1 MKNLQ
6 TRCCSKSAFLKI
18 GLFLILSF
26 FMAVF
31 YSEAQADDFNISASN
46 YGRYYLFHNTKA
58 DSTADRFQFDLSMN
72 KFYAGAWFEVK
83 HSETANRTID
93 SITQRYFGWEDN
105 GLTIHAGTFYQVFD
119 RGLIL
124 NTYRDEN
131 VQVDIPLEGVRV
143 SGRYKY
149 IDFDA
154 LSGSH
159 KTENIDVFG
168 RPQKPIIRGA
178 HFKVRPLKFF
188 QLGGGYV
195 RVLES
200 DAIIN
205 LRSNSNEFN
214 ARLNYKNF
222 DWYTEYATRDGYR
235 FDFSG
240 DTAQILGRDGN
251 GLYSSFTVNYWK
263 LAGLFEYKNYNQLI
277 DNASIS
283 SHIFNQPP
291 AENHQE
297 RSLLSSP
304 YYANKEEG
312 WRAGLNFSPS
322 LFWIGSV
329 EYSQAKSRDLD
340 RPKYFMNE
348 FYAELHGNY
357 LWGNPFILSFDR
369 LKHWEENEI
378 TPKIELNYT
387 LNDMNSFILDLSRTK
402 YIVYQQREIN
412 GDSQDS
418 TGKFIS
424 LEYDR
429 GQRYSL
435 TIGGSWMDKNID
447 SGIQADPKEL
457 LYIEGMLKFP
467 NHDLTLFYGG
477 QRGGT
482 VCSGGVC
489 TTRPTFRGLK
499 ASLISRF

>member
-6 TRCCSKSAFLKI
+6 TSCSKSAFLKI

-26 FMAVF
+26 FMAVSF
-31 YSEAQADDFNISASN
+31 SEAKADDFNISASN
-46 YGRYYLFHNTKA
+46 YGRYYLFHDTKA

-131 VQVDIPLEGVRV
+131 VQVDIPLEGVRI

-149 IDFDA
+149 LDFDA

-159 KTENIDVFG
+159 KTEMG
-168 RPQKPIIRGA
+168 QKPIIRGA
-178 HFKVRPLKFF
+178 HLKVRPLEFF
-188 QLGGGYV
+188 QFGGAYV
-195 RVLES
+195 RLLES
-200 DAIIN
+200 DGFNN
-205 LRSNSNEFN
+205 LRSNSNEVN

-235 FDFSG
+235 FDYSG
-240 DTAQILGRDGN
+240 DSVRILDRDGS
-251 GLYSSFTVNYWK
+251 GFYSDFTVNYWK
-263 LAGLFEYKNYNQLI
+263 FAGLFEYKNYNQLI
-277 DNASIS
+277 DNAAIS

-291 AENHQE
+291 AANHQE
-297 RSLLSSP
+297 RSLMSSP
-304 YYANKEEG
+304 YYAAKEEG

-322 LFWIGSV
+322 LFWIGSI
-329 EYSQAKSRDLD
+329 EYSQAKSRDLNL
-340 RPKYFMNE
+340 PKYFINE

-357 LWGNPFILSFDR
+357 FRGNPFILSFDR

-378 TPKIELNYT
+378 TPKVEINYT
-387 LNDMNSFILDLSRTK
+387 LDDMNSVILDVSTTK

-418 TGKFIS
+418 TGKFLS

-435 TIGGSWMDKNID
+435 TIGGSWMDKND
-447 SGIQADPKEL
+447 ELEIQTDPSEL
-457 LYIEGMLKFP
+457 LYIEAMLKFP
-467 NHDLTLFYGG
+467 NHDLTVFYGG

-489 TTRPTFRGLK
+489 TIRPTFRGLR